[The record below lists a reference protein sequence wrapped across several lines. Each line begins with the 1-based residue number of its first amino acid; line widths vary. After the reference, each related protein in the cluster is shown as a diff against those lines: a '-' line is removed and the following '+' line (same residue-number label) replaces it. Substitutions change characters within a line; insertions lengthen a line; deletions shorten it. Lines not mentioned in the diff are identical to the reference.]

1 MKACENMTENPK
13 KMERRNVPSP
23 KETPSVLDTRFGI
36 TRSSRGC
43 VLTYTMR
50 GKTTMLDL
58 PWYSEMEAM
67 RIKYYIEKEVIKS
80 TAKHDRLISFEWLN
94 IPTTVDPVFT
104 PEILT
109 NTHRKYDE
117 NFWYEMTRFIEDIR
131 RLDERKK
138 LLFDPEDNLLII
150 NDDLPEIQSLN
161 EKIKNEALTPSQKK
175 SIKRLAQFVIYVNS
189 GIIGSNYLLERLI
202 GWKKGIGDEYCVFSS
217 VWEATTKTRSYEIF
231 TGTNKQSFTALSSIP
246 VDAVTMEYTG
256 NGCSIIQYMI
266 HGKPILKIYT
276 RVDDIKEI
284 ESYIGMIKSYECENG
299 EHLEKIKRDPN
310 YKKLNYIIGYSFNIT
325 ARKDARQ
332 KIEGLGKNFQAIA
345 KGKASITKEDAEKL
359 IQLTVQQDL
368 FYLEKKIPAF
378 HQLPLD
384 LKHIFVDMSY
394 NMGTTEFWGFEGMI
408 KAVNRG
414 DLSTTLREMKN
425 SDWFRDEQAKRRKL
439 HHSYTLAQY
448 VARL

>member
-1 MKACENMTENPK
+1 
-13 KMERRNVPSP
+13 
-23 KETPSVLDTRFGI
+23 
-36 TRSSRGC
+36 
-43 VLTYTMR
+43 
-50 GKTTMLDL
+50 
-58 PWYSEMEAM
+58 
-67 RIKYYIEKEVIKS
+67 
-80 TAKHDRLISFEWLN
+80 
-94 IPTTVDPVFT
+94 
-104 PEILT
+104 
-109 NTHRKYDE
+109 
-117 NFWYEMTRFIEDIR
+117 
-131 RLDERKK
+131 
-138 LLFDPEDNLLII
+138 
-150 NDDLPEIQSLN
+150 
-161 EKIKNEALTPSQKK
+161 
-175 SIKRLAQFVIYVNS
+175 
-189 GIIGSNYLLERLI
+189 
-202 GWKKGIGDEYCVFSS
+202 
-217 VWEATTKTRSYEIF
+217 
-231 TGTNKQSFTALSSIP
+231 
-246 VDAVTMEYTG
+246 MEYTG

-394 NMGTTEFWGFEGMI
+394 NMGTTEF
-408 KAVNRG
+408 
-414 DLSTTLREMKN
+414 
-425 SDWFRDEQAKRRKL
+425 
-439 HHSYTLAQY
+439 
-448 VARL
+448 